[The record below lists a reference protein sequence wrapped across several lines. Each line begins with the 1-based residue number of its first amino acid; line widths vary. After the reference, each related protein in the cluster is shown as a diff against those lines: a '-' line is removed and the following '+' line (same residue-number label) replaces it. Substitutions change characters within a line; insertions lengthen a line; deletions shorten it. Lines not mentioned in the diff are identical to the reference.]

1 MLDISQFKVYN
12 DTYYKNSTF
21 YIKNDVYIPLKK
33 DEKRKLIS
41 HIVLDK
47 IDNYKTNDRVGVD
60 KIYLNNN
67 LLYQEDIYI
76 IKEKNKTKNI
86 FTKIKE
92 WYSD

>member
-1 MLDISQFKVYN
+1 MKIIVNDDINMIIFLN
-12 DTYYKNSTF
+12 
-21 YIKNDVYIPLKK
+21 
-33 DEKRKLIS
+33 
-41 HIVLDK
+41 
-47 IDNYKTNDRVGVD
+47 

>member
-1 MLDISQFKVYN
+1 MRKRQSQIRSHVNVLWGKGTENNY
-12 DTYYKNSTF
+12 SRQ
-21 YIKNDVYIPLKK
+21 KK

>member
-1 MLDISQFKVYN
+1 MIEKEILS
-12 DTYYKNSTF
+12 DTDSIY
-21 YIKNDVYIPLKK
+21 
-33 DEKRKLIS
+33 
-41 HIVLDK
+41 
-47 IDNYKTNDRVGVD
+47 NYKTNDRVGVD